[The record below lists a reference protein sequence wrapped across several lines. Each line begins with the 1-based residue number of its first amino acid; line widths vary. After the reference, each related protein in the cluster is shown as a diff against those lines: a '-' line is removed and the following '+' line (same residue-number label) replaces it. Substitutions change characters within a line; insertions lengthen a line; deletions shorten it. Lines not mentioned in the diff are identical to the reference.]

1 MVDKV
6 GGYTVLVTTSMVS
19 YATLMLLV
27 ATFAIMESTSI
38 VVEVPSYAPAI
49 LVVLDLALD
58 VVLVRKGGTKGGR
71 TKL

>member
-1 MVDKV
+1 
-6 GGYTVLVTTSMVS
+6 
-19 YATLMLLV
+19 MLLV

-38 VVEVPSYAPAI
+38 VVEVPSCALAI
-49 LVVLDLALD
+49 LAVLDLALD

>member
-1 MVDKV
+1 M

-38 VVEVPSYAPAI
+38 VVEVPSCALAI
-49 LVVLDLALD
+49 LAVLDLALD